1 MKNLFVLLITLF
13 CLGAMTSCASSPYK
27 KRKGCRGNGGW
38 YGNRNLGK
46 VEQPKAT
53 QDIYVMS
60 PTVEENTTF

>member
-1 MKNLFVLLITLF
+1 MKNLFVLLIALF

-38 YGNRNLGK
+38 YGNRNLSK
-46 VEQPKAT
+46 VDQQKAT

-60 PTVEENTTF
+60 PTVEETTNF